1 MEGDPV
7 SGVDSKL
14 DKAYQ
19 GKTVEE
25 LADAP
30 VAALAG
36 VSEGAADLIKQALG
50 IKTIR
55 QLGTNQYFLAA
66 QAIAK
71 LAE

>member
-1 MEGDPV
+1 V
-7 SGVDSKL
+7 QGVENKL
-14 DKAYQ
+14 DKAYH
-19 GKTVEE
+19 GKSVQE

-55 QLGTNQYFLAA
+55 QLGSNQYFLAA
-66 QAIAK
+66 QAIAN

>member
-1 MEGDPV
+1 MQGAEN
-7 SGVDSKL
+7 KL

-19 GKTVEE
+19 GKSVQE

-30 VAALAG
+30 VEALAG
-36 VSEGAADLIKQALG
+36 VSAGAADLIKQALG

-55 QLGTNQYFLAA
+55 QLGTSQYFLTA

>member
-1 MEGDPV
+1 MRGDPV
-7 SGVDSKL
+7 QGAENKL

-19 GKTVEE
+19 GKSVQE

-36 VSEGAADLIKQALG
+36 VSDNAADLIKQALG

>member
-1 MEGDPV
+1 MRGDPV
-7 SGVDSKL
+7 QGAENKL

-19 GKTVEE
+19 GKSVQE

-36 VSEGAADLIKQALG
+36 VSDNAADLIKQALG

-71 LAE
+71 LAD

>member
-1 MEGDPV
+1 MKGDPV
-7 SGVDSKL
+7 QGAEAKL

-19 GKTVEE
+19 GKSVQEV
-25 LADAP
+25 ADAP

-36 VSEGAADLIKQALG
+36 VSENAAELIKQALG

-66 QAIAK
+66 QAIAN
-71 LAE
+71 LAD